1 MVLGKFSVKFMRKVD
16 PKCKANGAK
25 TDIYNQCLYEAGDL
39 AYIYVKIGTVPLL
52 CWFFAA
58 PL

>member
-1 MVLGKFSVKFMRKVD
+1 MRKVD

-52 CWFFAA
+52 CLFFAA